1 MDRKQR
7 SSSAAGEDE
16 SGDVEGE
23 RTQNKQRRKRTTP
36 QDQAKLEA
44 EYKLNPK
51 PNKAAR
57 AEIVKNVSLNEKE
70 VQIAAFGLG
79 GMPALSSDP
88 VSSSSSSGPESE
100 ENGAGSKEVAA
111 IQEDVASHALELV
124 EPRNANGNVEEEPEL
139 EVIPSSQVDPDLR
152 EDLKEQADAVVEAMS
167 NPNSSSSDNVSKSF
181 SSTPGY
187 LANRWNTMHSS
198 FSTPSASQVPIATT
212 PPVAAIS
219 QPSSCP
225 ERLESSQR
233 TPSSRLPQPE
243 KDVPAKDSLVRSPSG
258 DSDKENWAPPENG
271 VNSRRRPLPSGKTT
285 KQSAPRAVLGD
296 NTNVPTHALNFG
308 GPEKR
313 RRKNKN
319 ATVEILEDQENV
331 PNEGGEVESFMKG
344 AVSPSKKGDLDC
356 VQGLLSL
363 SQGNWR

>member
-1 MDRKQR
+1 MPSGR
-7 SSSAAGEDE
+7 SRDARTWEFCCDTDAQDE
-16 SGDVEGE
+16 L
-23 RTQNKQRRKRTTP
+23 TA
-36 QDQAKLEA
+36 QA
-44 EYKLNPK
+44 
-51 PNKAAR
+51 
-57 AEIVKNVSLNEKE
+57 
-70 VQIAAFGLG
+70 
-79 GMPALSSDP
+79 
-88 VSSSSSSGPESE
+88 ESE
-100 ENGAGSKEVAA
+100 TAGSAVAA
-111 IQEDVASHALELV
+111 IGLLRSTSNSGIK
-124 EPRNANGNVEEEPEL
+124 PSSNKRNAPATKRDGGAFGKKL
-139 EVIPSSQVDPDLR
+139 KLGRSTSSVARLQNTPMT
-152 EDLKEQADAVVEAMS
+152 LK
-167 NPNSSSSDNVSKSF
+167 
-181 SSTPGY
+181 
-187 LANRWNTMHSS
+187 
-198 FSTPSASQVPIATT
+198 
-212 PPVAAIS
+212 
-219 QPSSCP
+219 
-225 ERLESSQR
+225 
-233 TPSSRLPQPE
+233 LPQPE

-319 ATVEILEDQENV
+319 VAVEILEDQENV